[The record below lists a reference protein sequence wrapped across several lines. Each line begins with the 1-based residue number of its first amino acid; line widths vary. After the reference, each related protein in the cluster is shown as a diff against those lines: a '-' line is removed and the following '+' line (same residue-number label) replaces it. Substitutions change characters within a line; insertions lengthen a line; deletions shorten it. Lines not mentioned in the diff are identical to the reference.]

1 MYLEGSFVSATND
14 RHKCFTLLISIDIRL
29 KLRIII
35 ILYAVHR
42 VVLGDAGFF
51 DYLPESLQTP

>member
-1 MYLEGSFVSATND
+1 MFHITYFYRYSS
-14 RHKCFTLLISIDIRL
+14 

-51 DYLPESLQTP
+51 DYLPESL